1 MATTTTEL
9 LEEYNIN
16 VIEWPQKGAD
26 LIPIENC
33 FGEI

>member
-9 LEEYNIN
+9 LKEYNIN
-16 VIEWPQKGAD
+16 AIEWLPKAVD
-26 LIPIENC
+26 LSPIENC